1 VRRALPL
8 LCWLCAATA
17 GGQDSQYWTLQYGP
31 VAELLGGVVVGSSRD
46 LSASYYNPGALALAK
61 DPSVVASVE
70 SFQATRIVS
79 EAVPPLL
86 DFRDLDIRPAPSLF
100 ALALPRRLSGSHTWV
115 FSGLTRQDFDIRL
128 DNWLVGE
135 QAGAEALLDQ
145 SLTETW
151 FGLSWAHGAGERVGL
166 GLTTYVAYRG
176 QRTRREISGEVSA
189 PAGSA
194 GAVLLVEDFDYS
206 NYRALWKAG
215 VAVTLDAWDLGLSVT
230 TPSVS
235 LLGSGQ
241 ASYTRSA
248 IGGDAGT
255 GQITTAVQVR
265 HQEDLDSQY
274 RSPWSVA
281 AGAAWRRG
289 RNTFHATSEW
299 FGAVDAFDVLDLE
312 SFAGDPAAS
321 RLMGRLRQQ
330 ARSVVNVGVGFQ
342 RGVSE
347 RFSYYGAFTT
357 DRTFAEKSAEPGH
370 PLSTWD
376 IYHLTAGTSLQ
387 VRQAKFTLGV
397 AYAFGGDVRPASVV
411 AVPPGGPPAVGE
423 TPVDVSFSRLKVLI
437 GFDFGR

>member
-1 VRRALPL
+1 M
-8 LCWLCAATA
+8 LCWLAAATA
-17 GGQDSQYWTLQYGP
+17 SGQDSQYWTLQYGP

-61 DPSVVASVE
+61 DPSVLASVE

-100 ALALPRRLSGSHTWV
+100 AVALPRRFSGSHTWV

-135 QAGAEALLDQ
+135 QAGGEALLDQ
-145 SLTETW
+145 NLTETW
-151 FGLSWAHGAGERVGL
+151 FGLSWAHGAGQRVGL
-166 GLTTYVAYRG
+166 GVTTYVAYRG
-176 QRTRREISGEVSA
+176 QRTRREFSGGASA
-189 PAGSA
+189 PAGST

-215 VAVTLDAWDLGLSVT
+215 IAVTLDAWDVGLSVT
-230 TPSVS
+230 TPSVR

-248 IGGDAGT
+248 IGGDPGT
-255 GQITTAVQVR
+255 GQITTAVHVR
-265 HQEDLDSQY
+265 HEEDLGSHYQ
-274 RSPWSVA
+274 SPWSVA

-289 RNTFHATSEW
+289 HNTFHVTSEW
-299 FGAVDAFDVLDLE
+299 FDAVEAFDVLDMGG
-312 SFAGDPAAS
+312 FAGDPAAA
-321 RLMGRLRQQ
+321 RLMGRLRQR
-330 ARSVVNVGVGFQ
+330 ARSVVNVGVGFE
-342 RGVSE
+342 RRAGE

-370 PLSTWD
+370 SLSTWD
-376 IYHLTAGTSLQ
+376 IFHVTAGTSLQ

-397 AYAFGGDVRPASVV
+397 AYAFGDDVRPTTVV
-411 AVPPGGPPAVGE
+411 AIPPDGPPAVGQ
-423 TPVDVSFSRLKVLI
+423 TPVDIHFSRLKVLI